1 MYVVQNEHL
10 VQSDV
15 VFLKLLW
22 MQAASKSYHGAPNSH
37 NNLTRN
43 PCLDGDVAQK
53 TWGYH
58 VCVFHIRADTTTIIG
73 TTFGHKYIIISI

>member
-53 TWGYH
+53 TWEYH
-58 VCVFHIRADTTTIIG
+58 VCVSYTCGYNHYNWNHIWT
-73 TTFGHKYIIISI
+73 

>member
-22 MQAASKSYHGAPNSH
+22 MQAASKSYHGSPNSH

-58 VCVFHIRADTTTIIG
+58 VCVSYTCGYNHYSWNHIFLDINT
-73 TTFGHKYIIISI
+73 S